1 MKFDAYA
8 GNVWGGKF
16 EQVAEL
22 IAHRT
27 HTRLERAR
35 SRARYGA
42 VLEVFDGAAP
52 IGWVADDSGNQAA
65 YFEFK
70 GVRTPDVAAALQAD
84 LAPGAFNISRA
95 DVCEDFDEPGA
106 HRRLVALVDATK
118 GDSRVESLA
127 MTPRNGDRGE
137 TIYWGSPKSAMR
149 VRCYEKGKQAEN
161 LHLGRPNWARL
172 EAQVRPS
179 KSAQKALAATLKP
192 LDLWGFAAWS
202 KNVAEAITGLELAR
216 FAPPQEAPQFD
227 RTTLYLARTFQRH
240 LSEMLADFGSWEC
253 IGREFEAVWEQDA
266 RIKRGLGQGPR
277 E

>member
-8 GNVWGGKF
+8 GNVWDGRL

-22 IAHRT
+22 VAHRT
-27 HTRLERAR
+27 RSRVERAR
-35 SRARYGA
+35 PRSRYGA
-42 VLEVFDGAAP
+42 VLELFDGAAP
-52 IGWVADDSGNQAA
+52 IGWVADDPVNGSA

-84 LAPGAFNISRA
+84 LAPGSFNVSRA

-106 HRRLVALVDATK
+106 HKRLVALVDATK
-118 GDSRVESLA
+118 RDDRVESLA
-127 MTPRNGDRGE
+127 MTPRNGDKGE

-149 VRCYEKGKQAEN
+149 VRCYEKGKQKEN

-179 KSAQKALAATLKP
+179 KSVQKALAASLSP
-192 LDLWGFAAWS
+192 VAMWGFASWS
-202 KNVAEAITGLELAR
+202 KNVAEAITGLELTR
-216 FAPPQEAPQFD
+216 YAPPQAAPEFD

-240 LSEMLADFGSWEC
+240 LREMLEDFGSWEC
-253 IGREFEAVWEQDA
+253 VGREIEAIWLQDEKT
-266 RIKRGLGQGPR
+266 KRGLGQ
-277 E
+277 

>member
-8 GNVWGGKF
+8 GNIWDGRM

-27 HTRLERAR
+27 KARLERAR
-35 SRARYGA
+35 PRSRYGA

-52 IGWVADDSGNQAA
+52 IGWVADDPVNHCA

-70 GVRTPDVAAALQAD
+70 GCRTPDVASALQAD
-84 LAPGAFNISRA
+84 LAPGSFNVSRA

-118 GDSRVESLA
+118 RDDRVESLA

-179 KSAQKALAATLKP
+179 KSVQKSLAASLSP
-192 LDLWGFAAWS
+192 LAMWGFASWS

-227 RTTLYLARTFQRH
+227 RTTMYLARTFQRH
-240 LSEMLADFGSWEC
+240 FKEMLEDFGSWEC
-253 IGREFEAVWEQDA
+253 VGREIEAIWAQDA
-266 RIKRGLGQGPR
+266 QTKRGLGQ
-277 E
+277 